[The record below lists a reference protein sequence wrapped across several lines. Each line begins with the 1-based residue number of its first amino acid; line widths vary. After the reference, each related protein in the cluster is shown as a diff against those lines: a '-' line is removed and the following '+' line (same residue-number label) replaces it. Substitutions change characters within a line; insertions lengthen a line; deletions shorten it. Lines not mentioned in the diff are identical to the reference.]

1 MVWGEACVGKVQG
14 VGSNLDPQM
23 CVIESERPDLQSLC
37 SASADVGAYGSE
49 TWPLMKMEDMQR
61 L

>member
-23 CVIESERPDLQSLC
+23 CVIESERPDLQGLC
-37 SASADVGAYGSE
+37 SASADV
-49 TWPLMKMEDMQR
+49 WQ
-61 L
+61 